1 MHTLLQLFLTKAHTM
16 THKYNVRDTITMCN
30 TPRTGSVAEGGGDY
44 RARPEVEPTGSS
56 VKGAHLLHT
65 HVQYRIRSGRWG
77 KLPGSSRGGTHW
89 KLGEGSLQAERDEV
103 PRGTHFNPS
112 CKPSGTKSLEAHISI
127 VSFAYF
133 SSAFTQETQCRQ
145 YYGGSGGCYRARPEA
160 EPTEAIYTHVHIML
174 LFAFQSRA
182 STLEHKP
189 P

>member
-1 MHTLLQLFLTKAHTM
+1 M

-44 RARPEVEPTGSS
+44 RALPEVEPTGSS

-127 VSFAYF
+127 VSLHTSVLFSHKRHNADNITAEVGDATGLVPRRNPWKPYIHAYHVIICISK
-133 SSAFTQETQCRQ
+133 SSID
-145 YYGGSGGCYRARPEA
+145 SGA
-160 EPTEAIYTHVHIML
+160 
-174 LFAFQSRA
+174 
-182 STLEHKP
+182 
-189 P
+189 